1 MFTLGTQ
8 NQNVTGFVV
17 SLIAVDMV
25 NNFPG
30 NKWAS
35 ENSFGDLSVFVPP
48 VGLSIGCTLA
58 DIDFGFVN
66 LPSYFR
72 SHAGRIEL
80 LIDPAHVFTH
90 VRVVLECRITVSIVS
105 LGAELVQAL
114 SATEIVSVD
123 PTRVTE
129 QLLSAAVTFDA
140 QFHQ

>member
-58 DIDFGFVN
+58 DIDFGFSSSTN
-66 LPSYFR
+66 R
-72 SHAGRIEL
+72 
-80 LIDPAHVFTH
+80 
-90 VRVVLECRITVSIVS
+90 
-105 LGAELVQAL
+105 L
-114 SATEIVSVD
+114 SWTG
-123 PTRVTE
+123 
-129 QLLSAAVTFDA
+129 
-140 QFHQ
+140 